1 MTRAH
6 GSLTVEVRD
15 DGRGGADVR
24 AGAGLAGIADRVA
37 AVGGALSLSSPAG
50 GGTIVEAMLPC
61 GS

>member
-1 MTRAH
+1 
-6 GSLTVEVRD
+6 VEVRD